1 MEYAVIMSIYIK
13 VPVEYLK
20 ISIESVLN
28 QTMLPKQ
35 FIIVKDGPL
44 TVEQNKLIEMVK
56 AKNND
61 IVEIIN
67 FESNRGCGTAYNEA
81 IKICKTK
88 YAMIMDSDDY
98 IIPNKNEKQLEF
110 LNKNTKYDIVGSNV
124 DEFIDTTDNVVAHRI
139 LPEKHEQIIKF
150 AHKRCPLAQPTAM
163 FNVESVIKAGSYLE
177 SKLTEDYDLYI
188 RMIMNNCKFYN
199 FQKVFT
205 YMRVNEDFYNRRG
218 GLKYLKP
225 ILGFKYKWYRK
236 GFYSF
241 KEFIIT
247 SSSSLIVSIVPN
259 KLRTLIYKKLL
270 RK

>member
-1 MEYAVIMSIYIK
+1 MEYTVIMSIYIK

-20 ISIESVLN
+20 ISIDSVLN
-28 QTMLPKQ
+28 QTLLPKK
-35 FIIVKDGPL
+35 FIIVKDGSL
-44 TVEQNKLIEMVK
+44 TDKQNELIEK
-56 AKNND
+56 ILKEND
-61 IVEIIN
+61 IIEIIEFKDN
-67 FESNRGCGTAYNEA
+67 KGCGPAYNEA
-81 IKICKTK
+81 IKMCKTK

-98 IIPNKNEKQLEF
+98 IVPNKSEEQLRF
-110 LNKNTKYDIVGSNV
+110 LSENPSYDIVGSNV
-124 DEFIDTTDNVVAHRI
+124 DEFIDNIDNVVAHRI
-139 LPEKHEQIIKF
+139 LPEKNEQIIKF

-163 FNVESVIKAGSYLE
+163 FNVESVIKAGSYQE